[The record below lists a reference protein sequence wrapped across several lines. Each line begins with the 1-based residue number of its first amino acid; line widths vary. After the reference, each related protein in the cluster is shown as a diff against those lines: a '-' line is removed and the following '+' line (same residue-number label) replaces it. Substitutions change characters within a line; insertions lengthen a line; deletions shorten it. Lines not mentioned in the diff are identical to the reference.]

1 MPEDEVDILIQKIG
15 LTEEHL
21 KVSRAKGDENE
32 ADFLA
37 AKLALLKTEAKYLLA
52 GGNSLESP
60 DVLAQIDFVLSKKK
74 ALLAELERNIN
85 NLPDNYIELAK
96 YRRIEKILSAQI
108 EYLSAKHRVIAENRR
123 LSELGIYIQLA
134 EENGVDIVPSALE
147 HEAELDRFKP
157 KKREKRKKELV
168 IDFRMVAVVLIVF
181 LLIFSIYLG
190 AFWRKTPYDR
200 EIIRSYVIARN
211 HYIAGNNYYTQ
222 GEYLGAVKEYAT
234 AAAFFNQ
241 AKETADLAASSRSGK
256 MNIYFQNKGRF
267 FAVWEEVSR
276 KMIESSEQ
284 SLYGDPELAVKA
296 VEDAVDLAGIANN
309 YNDLAEEAWRLL

>member
-1 MPEDEVDILIQKIG
+1 MPEDDVDILIQRIR
-15 LTEEHL
+15 LTEEHH
-21 KVSRAKGDENE
+21 KAASAKGDEIE
-32 ADFLA
+32 AEFLA

-52 GGNSLESP
+52 GGKSLESP
-60 DVLAQIDFVLSKKK
+60 DVLAQIDFALSKKK
-74 ALLAELERNIN
+74 ALLAELERS
-85 NLPDNYIELAK
+85 LKGMPQDYIELAK
-96 YRRIEKILSAQI
+96 YRRIEKIISSQC
-108 EYLSAKHRVIAENRR
+108 EYLSAKHTVIAENRR

-134 EENGVDIVPSALE
+134 EENGVDIVPSTLE

-157 KKREKRKKELV
+157 RKMEKRKKELV

-181 LLIFSIYLG
+181 LLIFSVYLG

-211 HYIAGNNYYTQ
+211 HYIAGNTYYTQ

-256 MNIYFQNKGRF
+256 MNVYFQNKGRF
-267 FAVWEEVSR
+267 FTVWEEVSL

-296 VEDAVDLAGIANN
+296 VEDAVDLAGIANS
-309 YNDLAEEAWRLL
+309 YNELAEEAWRLL

>member
-1 MPEDEVDILIQKIG
+1 MPEDEVDILIQRIR

-21 KVSRAKGDENE
+21 KVSKAKDDVDET
-32 ADFLA
+32 DFLA
-37 AKLALLKTEAKYLLA
+37 AKLALLKTEAKYMLA
-52 GGNSLESP
+52 GGRSLEAP
-60 DVLAQIDFVLSKKK
+60 DILAQIDFALSKKK
-74 ALLAELERNIN
+74 ALLAELERNIKVMPRDY
-85 NLPDNYIELAK
+85 LELAK

-108 EYLSAKHRVIAENRR
+108 EYLSAKQTVIAENRK

-168 IDFRMVAVVLIVF
+168 IDFKMVAVVLIVF
-181 LLIFSIYLG
+181 LLIFSVYLG

-211 HYIAGNNYYTQ
+211 HYIAGNNYYTR

-234 AAAFFNQ
+234 AAAFFDQ
-241 AKETADLAASSRSGK
+241 AKETADLAAESRSGK
-256 MNIYFQNKGRF
+256 MNVYFQNKGRF

-296 VEDAVDLAGIANN
+296 VEDAVDLAGIANS
-309 YNDLAEEAWRLL
+309 YNELAEEAWRLL